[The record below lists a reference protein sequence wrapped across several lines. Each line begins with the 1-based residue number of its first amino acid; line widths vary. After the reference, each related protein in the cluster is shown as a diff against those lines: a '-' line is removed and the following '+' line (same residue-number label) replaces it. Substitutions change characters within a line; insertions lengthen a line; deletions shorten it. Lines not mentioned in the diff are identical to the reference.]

1 MHARELRDNDEIT
14 AGYPVAG
21 KLSDL
26 PARDQI
32 EKSLRSAA

>member
-1 MHARELRDNDEIT
+1 MRVTEFEDNDEIT

-26 PARDQI
+26 PQRNGA